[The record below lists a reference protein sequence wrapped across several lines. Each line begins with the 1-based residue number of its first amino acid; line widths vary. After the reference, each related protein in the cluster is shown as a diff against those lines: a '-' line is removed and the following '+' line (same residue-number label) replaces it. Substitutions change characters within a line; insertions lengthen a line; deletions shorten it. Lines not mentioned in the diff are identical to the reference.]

1 MTIIFR
7 SALMNVREIECKSI
21 LSDSGIYGVDYSI
34 NPYRG
39 CAHGCSYCYARFMEK
54 FTDHEDSWG
63 NFVDVKINA
72 RKALE
77 DDLFK
82 KEKGSVLLS
91 SVTDPYQK
99 IEEKYQLTRNILS
112 RLANTKFPVNIL
124 TKSDLILRD
133 IDVLRQFNSERIS
146 VGFTI
151 NFLDEEDRKIWED
164 KAPKIEDRL
173 EALKEISERGINCY
187 VHVGPHLNG
196 ITDLQEILKK
206 TEEYIEE
213 FQIEN
218 ISLKDSREKILK
230 NIEKFY
236 PDLEDDYLKL
246 VEDADSERLR
256 LRERVREVKKSS
268 SVPVK
273 LFLD

>member
-1 MTIIFR
+1 
-7 SALMNVREIECKSI
+7 MNVREIKCKSI

-34 NPYRG
+34 NPYQG
-39 CAHGCSYCYARFMEK
+39 CSHGCSYCYARFMKK
-54 FTDHEDSWG
+54 FTDHRDAWG
-63 NFVDVKINA
+63 NFVDVKTNA
-72 RKALE
+72 RKVLE

-82 KEKGSVLLS
+82 KDKGSILLS

-133 IDVLRQFNSERIS
+133 MDVLNQFNSKKIS

-151 NFLDEEDRKIWED
+151 NFLEEENRKIWEPG
-164 KAPKIEDRL
+164 APSTENRLAALEKISDE
-173 EALKEISERGINCY
+173 GVNCY
-187 VHVGPHLNG
+187 VHVGPYFKG
-196 ITDLQEILKK
+196 ITDLQKILER

-213 FQIEN
+213 FQIE
-218 ISLKDSREKILK
+218 SLNLRGCKERILK
-230 NIEKFY
+230 NIEEFY
-236 PDLEDDYLKL
+236 PNLEKDYRKLSRDMVSAELK
-246 VEDADSERLR
+246 EK
-256 LRERVREVKKSS
+256 VREIKNYVRI
-268 SVPVK
+268 PVR